1 MIHLKVKM
9 VDCEYD
15 EEHGVAIVTL
25 QHQNKLYVG
34 AAKVHPD
41 DKDVASEMAGCTIAE
56 LRARQLIYKD
66 RIYVKRIERDSLM
79 RLKEDLFVNVLDKM
93 NTEVLHRINIAINNA
108 DKEIGEYYDEI
119 RFIDNWIPA
128 YVEKRKNIKARK
140 DYMKMSK

>member
-1 MIHLKVKM
+1 MIHLKIKM

-15 EEHGVAIVTL
+15 EEQGISIVTL

-41 DKDVASEMAGCTIAE
+41 DEDVASEMAGCTIAE

-79 RLKEDLFVNVLDKM
+79 RLKDDLYANVLEKM

-108 DKEIGEYYDEI
+108 DKEMKEYYNEIKRIDE
-119 RFIDNWIPA
+119 WIPA